1 MFAARNA
8 TAPDDRTD
16 YGEDRFITIGA
27 LAGRPV
33 VIVWTPR
40 DDSRRVISMRYAH
53 AKEARRWRAGLD

>member
-1 MFAARNA
+1 M
-8 TAPDDRTD
+8 D

-27 LAGRPV
+27 LAGRLV